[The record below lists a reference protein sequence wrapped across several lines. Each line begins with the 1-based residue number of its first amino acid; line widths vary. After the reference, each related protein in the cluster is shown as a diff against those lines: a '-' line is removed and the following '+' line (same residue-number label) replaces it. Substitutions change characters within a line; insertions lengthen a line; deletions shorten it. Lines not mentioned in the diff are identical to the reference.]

1 MSKIA
6 AFAAAALSILTV
18 SGDPVVGHESR
29 GAVYTMS
36 NAAAANEVLMYDRA
50 PDGGLSFAGAV
61 PTGGT
66 GSGSGLDNQGAVTL
80 SDDQRWLFVVNAG
93 SNDVSA
99 FRVRSD
105 GLRLTDREPSG
116 GTQPVSVT
124 SHKRLVYVL
133 NAGVPNSISGFALD
147 NRGRLTPLV
156 GSTRQLSGPAAGPVQ
171 VSFSPDGRFLVVTEK
186 GTNIIDVFMIGH
198 RGIPVAHRA
207 FASAGETPF
216 GFAFGRRNQL
226 FVSEAFGGAPDA
238 SAVSSY
244 ELARDGMLQ
253 VVTAS
258 AATTETASCW
268 VLLTK
273 GARFAYTTNTG
284 SGSISGYQVGRDGE
298 LTLLDADGVTAAT
311 GPGSD
316 PIDMALSNDGRFLYV
331 LNSGHHTLGIFNV
344 EADGNLRPIGTAL
357 VQAAAANGLA
367 AR

>member
-1 MSKIA
+1 
-6 AFAAAALSILTV
+6 
-18 SGDPVVGHESR
+18 
-29 GAVYTMS
+29 
-36 NAAAANEVLMYDRA
+36 MYDRA
-50 PDGGLSFAGAV
+50 PDGELSFAGAV
-61 PTGGT
+61 ATGGT
-66 GSGSGLDNQGAVTL
+66 GSGSGLGNQGAVTL
-80 SDDQRWLFVVNAG
+80 SDDERWLFVVNAG
-93 SNDVSA
+93 SNDVSV

-124 SHKRLVYVL
+124 SHGRLVYVL
-133 NAGVPNSISGFALD
+133 NAGVPNTISGFALD
-147 NRGRLTPLV
+147 RGRLTPLV
-156 GSTRQLSGPAAGPVQ
+156 GSTRHLSGPATGPAQ
-171 VSFSPDGRFLVVTEK
+171 LEFSPDGRFLVVSEK
-186 GTNIIDVFMIGH
+186 GTNIIDVFTIGH

-226 FVSEAFGGAPDA
+226 FVSEAFGGALDA

-244 ELARDGMLQ
+244 ELARDGTLR

-258 AATTETASCW
+258 AATTETAACW
-268 VLLTK
+268 VVLTR

-284 SGSISGYQVGRDGE
+284 SGSISGYAVGRDGE

-311 GPGSD
+311 GPGSG
-316 PIDMALSNDGRFLYV
+316 PIDMALSDNGRFLYV
-331 LNSGHHTLGIFNV
+331 LNSGHHTVGIFSV
-344 EADGNLRPIGTAL
+344 KADGSLWPIGTSL